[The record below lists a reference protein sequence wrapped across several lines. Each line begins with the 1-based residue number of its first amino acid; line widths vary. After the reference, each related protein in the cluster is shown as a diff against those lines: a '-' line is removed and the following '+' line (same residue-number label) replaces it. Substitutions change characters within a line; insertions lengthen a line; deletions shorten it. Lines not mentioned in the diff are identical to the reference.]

1 MKKENTRQVSR
12 VTLILSSV
20 IRAQYQTPQNKRTIK
35 NTNQTKLRIAGR
47 LVLWTSEVLSYCRT
61 LKIENKH
68 FKGSYLVASKTV
80 YRFSV
85 NKASNLFRKLHLTTH
100 TFRNY
105 KLTQVRIIPYHH
117 IDQGALHRLVTNST
131 PAVVNRQKTKMSET
145 KSWLP
150 NR

>member
-1 MKKENTRQVSR
+1 MKENTGHLSR

-20 IRAQYQTPQNKRTIK
+20 IRAQHQTPQNKRK
-35 NTNQTKLRIAGR
+35 NKNANPTKQHIASR
-47 LVLWTSEVLSYCRT
+47 FCLSTSEIIFRT
-61 LKIENKH
+61 LKTQNKY
-68 FKGSYLVASKTV
+68 FKGSCLVASKTV
-80 YRFSV
+80 HRFSV

-105 KLTQVRIIPYHH
+105 LPTQVGIIPYHH
-117 IDQGALHRLVTNST
+117 IDQGTLHCLVTNST
-131 PAVVNRQKTKMSET
+131 LAVVNRQKTKMSQT

>member
-1 MKKENTRQVSR
+1 MKENTRQLSR
-12 VTLILSSV
+12 VTLILSLV
-20 IRAQYQTPQNKRTIK
+20 IRAQPQTPQNKRSAK
-35 NTNQTKLRIAGR
+35 NTNLTKLRIARR
-47 LVLWTSEVLSYCRT
+47 LFLSAAEPIVSRRT
-61 LKIENKH
+61 LKTQNKH
-68 FKGSYLVASKTV
+68 FKGSCLVASKTV
-80 YRFSV
+80 HRFSV

-105 KLTQVRIIPYHH
+105 HMIIPYQH
-117 IDQGALHRLVTNST
+117 IDQGTLHCLVTNST